1 MISDYVMTDHD
12 GFGKKTADDSIALAS
27 YPLDSHSSGYY
38 VHDGKLYRGG
48 GFYAKSQVF
57 PISYRAI
64 RPRAAECTNLTVGG
78 CISATHAAYGSVRME
93 PVFMM
98 LGQAAGTAA
107 CLAIDE
113 KTTVQNLSYPAL
125 RQRLSQDKAIL
136 NWKWPKPGEKP
147 AGKGEEE

>member
-12 GFGKKTADDSIALAS
+12 GFGRARADDSIALAS
-27 YPLDSHSSGYY
+27 YPLDSHSASYY
-38 VHDGKLYRGG
+38 VHEGKLYREP

-98 LGQAAGTAA
+98 LGQAAGAA
-107 CLAIDE
+107 AAISAESGTSVQEIPYARLRERLLA
-113 KTTVQNLSYPAL
+113 
-125 RQRLSQDKAIL
+125 DKAKL
-136 NWKWPKPGEKP
+136 DAPKKKDPTP
-147 AGKGEEE
+147 LSAPVNP